1 MICDAEA
8 VAVPPIETV
17 WLRSIVIDAVAA
29 FGNWPMTMYCCTRL
43 LTAASSMDTQL
54 TAVETP
60 APDDDVYELSA
71 SPVLH
76 DLDAD
81 IAAAA
86 PPRVVAQSLPENDG
100 APAAKAEAQKRTTG
114 KKAAADQKRKR
125 ADKRKAPPQDAKRN
139 NNRPVQDEWG
149 LFDPNRCG
157 FAAVVEKLN
166 EVTEED
172 PKAAQTS
179 VRVISYK

>member
-1 MICDAEA
+1 MEVDLTCD
-8 VAVPPIETV
+8 
-17 WLRSIVIDAVAA
+17 IDALEDPA
-29 FGNWPMTMYCCTRL
+29 L
-43 LTAASSMDTQL
+43 MDAQL
-54 TAVETP
+54 TVVETP

-86 PPRVVAQSLPENDG
+86 PPRVVPQSLPETDG
-100 APAAKAEAQKRTTG
+100 APAAKAEAQKPTTG